1 MTVAVAGATIT
12 LIDGLFPPQAAAIPA
27 ARIAA
32 ANLQTFIPTPPHDPM
47 SSALPIPGPTR
58 WYLESPTHSKPE
70 RMMRFEQT
78 RWQPLDVD
86 V

>member
-12 LIDGLFPPQAAAIPA
+12 LIDGLFPPHAAAIPA
-27 ARIAA
+27 ARTPA
-32 ANLQTFIPTPPHDPM
+32 ANLQALIPTPPHNPM
-47 SSALPIPGPTR
+47 SGALPIPGRTR
-58 WYLESPTHSKPE
+58 WRLESPAHGEPE